1 LETTALNNKNTLVVA
16 SLIALSILTWL
27 VSFQQYDTMMTS
39 MMTVFNPI
47 SLAVFAT
54 IWTAG
59 MAAMMFPAIIPMV
72 LMYKRLVTKDNGLDK
87 TKSFLMHKE
96 NESNTSQNC
105 EKKLT
110 GFYFPSL
117 RIILF
122 VLSYLFVWAV
132 TGIALLVGWSLLIDF
147 LAPYIEHFM
156 MTLNANKST
165 TTNAIYGILLLISGI
180 YQFSPLKKKCLGYC
194 ESPFGFFSRRW
205 KEGNVGALTMGMYHG
220 LYCLGC
226 CWPYFLLMVA
236 LGWMNVLWMG
246 VFATIIFT
254 EKIWIKGG
262 LWIARLTGVAFLILG
277 ILTMTGFVTLG
288 SHNSMSN
295 EMGVMTMDMENS
307 EASSNSARNSEGMT
321 ESIHDMVMD

>member
-1 LETTALNNKNTLVVA
+1 MNNKAKIVVI

-27 VSFQQYDTMMTS
+27 ISFQHYDSMMSS
-39 MMTVFNPI
+39 MMTIFNPI
-47 SLAVFAT
+47 SLTVFAT

-72 LMYKRLVTKDNGLDK
+72 LMYNRLVTKDNRLDK
-87 TKSFLMHKE
+87 TKSVLLHKE
-96 NESNTSQNC
+96 NEDNTNHNY
-105 EKKLT
+105 EKKLI

-117 RIILF
+117 KIILF

-132 TGIALLVGWSLLIDF
+132 TGIVLLVGWSLLFD
-147 LAPYIEHFM
+147 LLVPYTEQFM

-165 TTNAIYGILLLISGI
+165 TNTIYGILLLILGI

-194 ESPFGFFSRRW
+194 ESPFGFFMQRW
-205 KEGNVGALTMGMYHG
+205 KEGKIGAVTMGMYHG

-226 CWPYFLLMVA
+226 CWPYFLLMVS

-277 ILTMTGFVTLG
+277 ISTIAGFVTLG
-288 SHNSMSN
+288 SYHSMSN
-295 EMGVMTMDMENS
+295 EMEVRTIDIENL
-307 EASSNSARNSEGMT
+307 EDSSNSARNSKGMT
-321 ESIHDMVMD
+321 DSMNNLTMD

>member
-1 LETTALNNKNTLVVA
+1 MALNTKATVVVA
-16 SLIALSILTWL
+16 SLIALSVLSWL
-27 VSFQQYDTMMTS
+27 ISFQQYDSMMSS

-47 SLAVFAT
+47 SLGVFAT

-72 LMYKRLVTKDNGLDK
+72 LMYKRLVTKDNDIDK
-87 TKSFLMHKE
+87 SKSFLKLKDNE
-96 NESNTSQNC
+96 NSTDHNYG
-105 EKKLT
+105 KKLT

-147 LAPYIEHFM
+147 LVPYTEQFM
-156 MTLNANKST
+156 MTLNDNKSSSST
-165 TTNAIYGILLLISGI
+165 TTNAIYGILLLIAGI

-205 KEGNVGALTMGMYHG
+205 KEGNIGAVTMGMYHG

-236 LGWMNVLWMG
+236 LGWMSVLWMG

-254 EKIWIKGG
+254 EKMWIKGG
-262 LWIARLTGVAFLILG
+262 LWIARVTGVAFLILG
-277 ILTMTGFVTLG
+277 ILTMAGFVTLG
-288 SHNSMSN
+288 NHHSMSN
-295 EMGVMTMDMENS
+295 EMGVMTMDMGNS
-307 EASSNSARNSEGMT
+307 EASANSARNSEGMT
-321 ESIHDMVMD
+321 ESIHDTVMD

>member
-1 LETTALNNKNTLVVA
+1 MALNTKATVVVA
-16 SLIALSILTWL
+16 SLIALSVISWL
-27 VSFQQYDTMMTS
+27 ISFQQYDSMMSS

-47 SLAVFAT
+47 SLGVFAT

-72 LMYKRLVTKDNGLDK
+72 LMYKRLVTKDKDIDK
-87 TKSFLMHKE
+87 SKSFLKLKDNE
-96 NESNTSQNC
+96 NSTDHNYG
-105 EKKLT
+105 KKLT

-147 LAPYIEHFM
+147 LVPYTEQFM
-156 MTLNANKST
+156 MTLNDNKSSSST
-165 TTNAIYGILLLISGI
+165 TTNAIYGILLLIAGI

-205 KEGNVGALTMGMYHG
+205 KEGNFGAVTMGMYHG

-246 VFATIIFT
+246 IFATIIFT
-254 EKIWIKGG
+254 EKIWIKRG

-277 ILTMTGFVTLG
+277 MLTITGFVSLG
-288 SHNSMSN
+288 NHHSMSN
-295 EMGVMTMDMENS
+295 EMEVMTMDMENS
-307 EASSNSARNSEGMT
+307 EAS
-321 ESIHDMVMD
+321 